1 MTRYY
6 RALRLQM
13 QPCGISNHAAAWV
26 TTSRLRLTL
35 PTSTSTPPRLQACR
49 NSRSISSIA
58 LNRTNPPE
66 SASTRSKDGRQQ
78 QNGTCAIRPANRE
91 FSTPSKVGRIYDPKM
106 AKLWADTPMSLIS
119 ETGYKERSDIPPGH
133 FAITA
138 AQNMAH
144 LHNVII
150 RGFNASYNQCL
161 AVKPDTVDASDFLFY
176 NQGLYKSIKS
186 HHDVE
191 EDITFPSLV
200 KLTGVQDI
208 MDKNIQEHKDFDHG
222 LELFRTFVFE
232 TDPKSYDGK
241 KLQEIMD
248 IMFPILHTHLVGEI
262 GTLLDLAKYDSKKLE
277 EWWAD
282 TSKKARGD
290 LDVFQDA
297 PLMLGCID
305 STFRLDGDPRPFPPI
320 PAPIKYLSKYV
331 LEWRYSGRWR
341 FNPCDT
347 FGKPRPLAFPNPGGS
362 KL

>member
-1 MTRYY
+1 
-6 RALRLQM
+6 
-13 QPCGISNHAAAWV
+13 
-26 TTSRLRLTL
+26 
-35 PTSTSTPPRLQACR
+35 
-49 NSRSISSIA
+49 
-58 LNRTNPPE
+58 
-66 SASTRSKDGRQQ
+66 
-78 QNGTCAIRPANRE
+78 
-91 FSTPSKVGRIYDPKM
+91 M

-119 ETGYKERSDIPPGH
+119 ETGYKDRSDIPTGH

-161 AVKPDTVDASDFLFY
+161 AVKPDTVDASDFLLY
-176 NQGLYKSIKS
+176 NRGLFKSIKS

-191 EDITFPSLV
+191 EETSFPGLV

-208 MDKNIQEHKDFDHG
+208 MDQNIQEHKDFDDG
-222 LELFRTFVFE
+222 LEMFRKFVFE
-232 TDPKSYDGK
+232 TDANSYDGK
-241 KLQEIMD
+241 RLQEIMD
-248 IMFPILHTHLVGEI
+248 IMFPVLHIHLVAEI
-262 GTLLDLAKYDSKKLE
+262 RTLLDLAKYDSKKLE
-277 EWWAD
+277 EWWSE
-282 TSKKARGD
+282 TGKKAQKD

-305 STFRLDGDPRPFPPI
+305 STFKLDGESRLFPPV
-320 PAPIKYLSKYV
+320 PAPIKYLSKYI

-347 FGKPRPLAFPNPGGS
+347 FGQPRPLAFPNPGGS